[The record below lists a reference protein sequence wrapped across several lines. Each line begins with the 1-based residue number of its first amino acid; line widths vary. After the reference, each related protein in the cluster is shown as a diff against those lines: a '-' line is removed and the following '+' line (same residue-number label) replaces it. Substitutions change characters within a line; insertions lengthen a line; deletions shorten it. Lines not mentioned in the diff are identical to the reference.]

1 MDTITWNL
9 YFNSFIYYIIMFIC
23 PFVFVEPCG
32 GGVNPISHMIYLV
45 YALLS
50 GIFEVRTVF
59 RIQNK
64 VNDERVLKFNKWHW
78 VELLMGQIARF
89 DTYLD
94 VCFLNL
100 LLQCSVWKLVI
111 PVMTLI
117 LLYITYPLTS
127 IFRLMKL

>member
-1 MDTITWNL
+1 
-9 YFNSFIYYIIMFIC
+9 MFIC

-32 GGVNPISHMIYLV
+32 GGVNPISHLIYFVFALV
-45 YALLS
+45 S

-59 RIQNK
+59 SIENK

-78 VELLMGQIARF
+78 VELLMGQIARL

-111 PVMTLI
+111 PVGTLI
-117 LLYITYPLTS
+117 LIYITYPLSS
-127 IFRLMKL
+127 IIRLMKL